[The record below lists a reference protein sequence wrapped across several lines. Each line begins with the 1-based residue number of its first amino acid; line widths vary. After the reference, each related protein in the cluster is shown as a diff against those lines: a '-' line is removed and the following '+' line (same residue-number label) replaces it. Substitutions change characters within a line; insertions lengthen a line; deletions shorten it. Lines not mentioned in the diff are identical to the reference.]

1 MCDPPD
7 VQSRIPQLQYNWGVV
22 AEQYALHTFSIIACF
37 KKERGV
43 GGLNRGPRPEK
54 AHRTTH
60 LREEEEGEIWER
72 RASDRRVESGSG
84 VPKVG
89 SGGWEVPR
97 EEKKKKQKK
106 RGRKKA
112 QFASVVKGRLSRLE
126 SSRGFTLSP
135 LSDPHLQCER
145 YYSVSHNKGRQVSD
159 ELTENKRRP
168 MRVLFWGKSRRQ
180 FGFFSFLFL
189 TGCKHT
195 RKRERAGGGQMHVCV
210 FEREQA
216 QISLFFSGDHEKL
229 FSIF

>member
-1 MCDPPD
+1 MIPPD
-7 VQSRIPQLQYNWGVV
+7 VQSRIPQLQYNWRVV

-60 LREEEEGEIWER
+60 LREEEEEGEIWER

-97 EEKKKKQKK
+97 EEKKKK

-112 QFASVVKGRLSRLE
+112 QSASVEKGRLSRLE

-135 LSDPHLQCER
+135 LSDLHLQCER

-159 ELTENKRRP
+159 ELAENKSRP
-168 MRVLFWGKSRRQ
+168 MRVLYWGKKSTPVW
-180 FGFFSFLFL
+180 FLSFSFF
-189 TGCKHT
+189 
-195 RKRERAGGGQMHVCV
+195 
-210 FEREQA
+210 
-216 QISLFFSGDHEKL
+216 
-229 FSIF
+229 